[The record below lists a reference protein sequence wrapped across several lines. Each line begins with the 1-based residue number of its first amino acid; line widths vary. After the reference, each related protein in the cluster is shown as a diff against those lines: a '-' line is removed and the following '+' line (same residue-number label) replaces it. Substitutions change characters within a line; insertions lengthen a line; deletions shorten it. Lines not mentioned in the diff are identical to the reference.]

1 MSCPLIIT
9 PEAEADMEQALR
21 WYQARRDGL
30 GEEFIICVEKVFDR
44 ITNFP
49 EIHAISY
56 RNVRQTL
63 VRKFPYVVCYIFEAD
78 RVEVIAVFHAHRDP
92 SSWQSRVE

>member
-9 PEAEADMEQALR
+9 PEAEADMEQAFR
-21 WYQARRDGL
+21 WYQAQRIGL
-30 GEEFIICVEKVFDR
+30 GEDLITCVEKVFDR
-44 ITNFP
+44 ITHFP
-49 EIHAISY
+49 EIHAITY

-63 VRKFPYVVCYIFEAD
+63 VRKFPYVVCYVFEND

-92 SSWQSRVE
+92 TSWQARVE